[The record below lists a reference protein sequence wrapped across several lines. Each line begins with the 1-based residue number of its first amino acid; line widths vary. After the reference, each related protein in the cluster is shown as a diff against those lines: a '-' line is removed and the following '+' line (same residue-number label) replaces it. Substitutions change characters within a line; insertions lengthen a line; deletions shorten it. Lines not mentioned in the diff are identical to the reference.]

1 MSMSQMEILFT
12 LQKDTE
18 AYGKLNVMKCDIAQS
33 VFTAQ
38 QTSAYQLSSS
48 DRGHKVI
55 DGLT

>member
-1 MSMSQMEILFT
+1 MSQMEILFT